1 MKNQGQAS
9 SRQALSGN
17 IGKMKLVSALV
28 LGALAISAQA
38 ATSEAWVA
46 TSTKAHDPR
55 AAVHVAPLKAGEQVD
70 IVVSLKL
77 RNKPELDALTAKLM
91 TGAAGAKPLTSAEFM
106 SRHAPTAAQAQA
118 VVEYLRKQGFV
129 NIEVASNNLLV
140 SATGG
145 AGSVKTAFQAELH
158 EYNVGGRRA
167 YANVTDALIPTHLGS
182 TVLGVIGLQNVHMM
196 HTQAKRLT
204 AADSS
209 SAQSSTDAVTPQ
221 AITGVSIP
229 NFPAIYGASS
239 LPSATTATIGI
250 ITSGKVTQT
259 ITDLKSF
266 AASAGYPVPN
276 VTTTVLGTA
285 SNSTSGV
292 DEWNMDSQSS
302 LAAAGGT
309 IAHMIL
315 YNVNS
320 LSDSAL
326 SLGYNKAVTD
336 NLAKAINVS
345 LGGCESDEGSVEA
358 SQDQIFQ
365 SAVAQGQ
372 MFSVSSG
379 DSGAYECGATAGKA
393 QSYPAVSPYVMA
405 IGGTTLSTT
414 GGNVWAGETVWAC
427 TSASSCQQSS
437 SGGAGGGPSLTE
449 NAPSWQTASG
459 VLGTATKRGTPDI
472 SFDAS
477 PNSGALVLV
486 NGSNAQIGGTSLA
499 APLWAGFWARIQ
511 AAHGNTLPFPAATL
525 YSGAASHPTWFHDVT
540 SGNQGYA
547 AATGWDYASGYGSV
561 QIANFSSAFTTGG
574 GGTTT
579 PTANFSASTSGL
591 TATFTDSS
599 SDVGGT
605 ISSRSWTFGDGGTS
619 TVTNPT
625 HTYAAAGTYTVT
637 ETVVDS
643 GGVSASKSA
652 SVTVTTTGGGGG
664 STNVVTNGGFESV
677 ATPWTLSSGV
687 LCTNAGCSGETAHA
701 GTGFAW
707 LNGYGTTHTDT
718 ATQSITIPAGK
729 TSASLTFYLHIDT
742 KETGSTAYDKLAVA
756 VTSGSTTTTLVTYS
770 NVNAATGYV
779 LRTVNL
785 NAYIGKTV
793 TLKFTGTEDS
803 SLATSFVL
811 DDVAV
816 TVQ

>member
-9 SRQALSGN
+9 SRQAPK
-17 IGKMKLVSALV
+17 GKLTLVSALV
-28 LGALAISAQA
+28 AGAFAVSAHA

-77 RNKPELDALTAKLM
+77 RNKDQLDALTAKLM
-91 TGAAGAKPLTSAEFM
+91 AGTAGAKPVTSAEFM
-106 SRHAPTAAQAQA
+106 SRFAPTAAQAA
-118 VVEYLRKQGFV
+118 DVVAYLRAQGFT
-129 NIEVASNNLLV
+129 NIEVAPNNLLV

-145 AGSVKTAFQAELH
+145 AGAIRTAFKADLH
-158 EYNVGGRRA
+158 EYNVNGRRA
-167 YANVTDALIPTHLGS
+167 YANVTDALIPAHLSG
-182 TVLGVIGLQNVHMM
+182 TVNAVVGLQNVHMM
-196 HTQAKRLT
+196 HTHAQRM
-204 AADSS
+204 SS
-209 SAQSSTDAVTPQ
+209 SAQAVTPQ
-221 AITGVSIP
+221 ATTGISIP
-229 NFPAIYGASS
+229 NFASIYGASS
-239 LPSATTATIGI
+239 LPSATTGTIGI

-266 AASAGYPVPN
+266 ASSAGYPVPN
-276 VTTTVLGTA
+276 VTTTVVGTA
-285 SNSTSGV
+285 GTSTSGT

-309 IAHMIL
+309 ISQMIL

-326 SLGYNKAVTD
+326 SQGYNKAVTD
-336 NLAKAINVS
+336 NKARAINVS
-345 LGGCESDEGSVEA
+345 LGGCESDEGSVE
-358 SQDQIFQ
+358 STQDAIFQ

-405 IGGTTLSTT
+405 IGGTTLSTSGAT
-414 GGNVWAGETVWAC
+414 WSGETVWSC

-449 NAPSWQTASG
+449 NAPSWQTAAG
-459 VLGTATKRGTPDI
+459 VLGTSTKRGVPDI

-486 NGSNAQIGGTSLA
+486 NGTQEQIGGTSLA
-499 APLWAGFWARIQ
+499 APLWAGFWTRIQ
-511 AAHGNTLPFPAATL
+511 AAHGNTLPFPAQTI
-525 YSGAASHPTWFHDVT
+525 YQGAAANPSWFHDVT

-561 QIANFSSAFTTGG
+561 QIANLSAGFGSTGG
-574 GGTTT
+574 GGGTT
-579 PTANFSASTSGL
+579 PTANFSDTTSGL

-605 ISSRSWTFGDGGTS
+605 ISSYAWNFGDSSTS
-619 TVTNPT
+619 TVKSPV

-637 ETVVDS
+637 ETVTDS
-643 GGVSASKSA
+643 GGKTASKSA
-652 SVTVTTTGGGGG
+652 SVTVATTGGGGGG
-664 STNVVTNGGFESV
+664 STNVVTNGGFESS
-677 ATPWTLSSGV
+677 ASPWTMSSGV
-687 LCTNAGCSGETAHA
+687 WCSTSSSSCSGETPHA

-707 LNGYGTTHTDT
+707 LDGYGSTHTDT
-718 ATQSITIPAGK
+718 VSQSITIPAGK
-729 TSASLTFYLHIDT
+729 TSASLTFYVHIDT
-742 KETGSTAYDKLAVA
+742 KETGSTAYDKLTVS
-756 VTSGSTTTTLVTYS
+756 VTPSGGSAATLATYS

-779 LRTVNL
+779 LKTISL

>member
-9 SRQALSGN
+9 SRQALSGSR
-17 IGKMKLVSALV
+17 LTLLSALMA
-28 LGALAISAQA
+28 GAFAVSAQA

-46 TSTKAHDPR
+46 TSTKAHDPLS
-55 AAVHVAPLKAGEQVD
+55 AVHVAPLKAGEQVN

-77 RNKPELDALTAKLM
+77 RNKAELDSLTAKLM
-91 TGAAGAKPLTSAEFM
+91 TGAAGVKPLTSAEFLA
-106 SRHAPTAAQAQA
+106 RHAPTAAQAQA
-118 VVEYLRKQGFV
+118 VVAYLRAQGFS
-129 NIEVASNNLLV
+129 NIEVAPNNLLV

-145 AGSVKTAFQAELH
+145 AGVIRTAFKADLH
-158 EYNVGGRRA
+158 EYNVNGRRA
-167 YANVTDALIPTHLGS
+167 YANVTDALIPAHLSS
-182 TVLGVIGLQNVHMM
+182 TVLGVVGLQNVHLM
-196 HTQAKRLT
+196 HTHARRM
-204 AADSS
+204 AAP
-209 SAQSSTDAVTPQ
+209 DAATPQ

-229 NFPAIYGASS
+229 NFASIYGASS
-239 LPSATTATIGI
+239 LPSATTGTIGI
-250 ITSGKVTQT
+250 ITAGSLTQT

-266 AASAGYPVPN
+266 ASSAGYPVPN
-276 VTTTVLGTA
+276 VTKTVVGTA
-285 SNSTSGV
+285 GTSTSGT

-302 LAAAGGT
+302 LAAAGGS
-309 IAHMIL
+309 ISHMIL
-315 YNVNS
+315 YNVTD

-345 LGGCESDEGSVEA
+345 LGGCESSEGAVEA

-365 SAVAQGQ
+365 QAVAQGQ

-379 DSGAYECGATAGKA
+379 DSGAWECGATAGKA

-405 IGGTTLSTT
+405 IGGTTLSSS
-414 GGNVWAGETVWAC
+414 GGTWQGETVWSC
-427 TSASSCQQSS
+427 TSASTCQQSS

-449 NAPSWQTASG
+449 NAPSWQTAAG
-459 VLGTATKRGTPDI
+459 VLGTSTKRGVPDI
-472 SFDAS
+472 SFDAAPS
-477 PNSGALVLV
+477 SGALVLV

-499 APLWAGFWARIQ
+499 APLWAGFWTRIQ
-511 AAHGNTLPFPAATL
+511 AAHGNTLPFPAQTL
-525 YSGAASHPTWFHDVT
+525 YQGAAANPGWFHDVT

-547 AATGWDYASGYGSV
+547 AATGWDYATGYGSV
-561 QIANFSSAFTTGG
+561 QIANFSAAFTGG

-579 PTANFSASTSGL
+579 PTANFSFSTSGL

-605 ISSRSWTFGDGGTS
+605 ISTHSWTFGDGGTS
-619 TVTNPT
+619 TATSPS

-637 ETVVDS
+637 ETVTDS
-643 GGVSASKSA
+643 GGVSASKSS
-652 SVTVTTTGGGGG
+652 SVTVSSGGGGG

-677 ATPWTLSSGV
+677 ATPWTMSSGV
-687 LCTNAGCSGETAHA
+687 LCTNAGCSGEVAHA

-707 LNGYGTTHTDT
+707 LDGYGSAHTDT
-718 ATQSITIPAGK
+718 VSQSITIPAGK
-729 TSASLTFYLHIDT
+729 TSATLTFYVHIDT
-742 KETGSTAYDKLAVA
+742 QETGTTAYDKLTVG
-756 VTSGSTTTTLVTYS
+756 VTSGSTTTTLATYS
-770 NVNAATGYV
+770 NVNAAAGYV
-779 LRTVNL
+779 LKTISL

-816 TVQ
+816 NVQ

>member
-9 SRQALSGN
+9 SRQALSGG
-17 IGKMKLVSALV
+17 IGRMKLLSALV
-28 LGALAISAQA
+28 LGALAVSAQA
-38 ATSEAWVA
+38 AVSEAWVA
-46 TSTKAHDPR
+46 TSTRAHDPR
-55 AAVHVAPLKAGEQVD
+55 AAVHVAPLKAGDQVD

-77 RNKPELDALTAKLM
+77 RNKAELDSLTSKLM
-91 TGAAGAKPLTSAEFM
+91 TGAAGVKPLTSAEFM
-106 SRHAPTAAQAQA
+106 ARHAPTAAQAQA
-118 VVEYLRKQGFV
+118 VVAYLRSQGFV
-129 NIEVASNNLLV
+129 NIEVAPNNLLV
-140 SATGG
+140 SASGG
-145 AGSVKTAFQAELH
+145 AGSVKNAFKAELH
-158 EYNVGGRRA
+158 EYDVGGRRA
-167 YANVTDALIPTHLGS
+167 YANVTDAMIPAHLGS
-182 TVLGVIGLQNVHMM
+182 TVLGVIGLQNVHLM
-196 HTQAKRLT
+196 HTQAKRMT
-204 AADSS
+204 AP
-209 SAQSSTDAVTPQ
+209 DATTPQ
-221 AITGVSIP
+221 AVTGVSIP
-229 NFPAIYGASS
+229 NFAAIYGASS
-239 LPSATTATIGI
+239 LPSATSATIGI
-250 ITSGKVTQT
+250 ITQGKVTQT

-266 AASAGYPVPN
+266 ASSAGYPVPN

-285 SNSTSGV
+285 SSDTSGV
-292 DEWNMDSQSS
+292 DEWNMDTQSS
-302 LAAAGGT
+302 LAAAGGS
-309 IAHMIL
+309 ISHMIL

-320 LSDSAL
+320 LSDANL
-326 SLGYNKAVTD
+326 SLGYNRAVTD

-345 LGGCESDEGSVEA
+345 LGGCETDEGSVEA

-379 DSGAYECGATAGKA
+379 DSGAWECGATAGKA

-427 TSASSCQQSS
+427 SSASTCQQSS

-449 NAPSWQTASG
+449 SAPSWQTAAG
-459 VLGTATKRGTPDI
+459 VLGSSTMRGTPDI

-511 AAHGNTLPFPAATL
+511 AAHGNTLPFPAQTL
-525 YSGAASHPTWFHDVT
+525 YQGAASHASWFHDVT
-540 SGNQGYA
+540 SGNQGFA

-561 QIANFSSAFTTGG
+561 QIANFSSAFTSSGG
-574 GGTTT
+574 GTT
-579 PTANFSASTSGL
+579 PTANFSTSTSGL

-605 ISSRSWTFGDGGTS
+605 ISSHSWTFGDGGTS
-619 TVTNPT
+619 TATSPT
-625 HTYAAAGTYTVT
+625 HTYSAAGTYTVT
-637 ETVVDS
+637 ETVTDS
-643 GGVSASKSA
+643 GNVSASKSA
-652 SVTVTTTGGGGG
+652 SVTVSTSGGG

-687 LCTNAGCSGETAHA
+687 LCTNSGCSGETAHA

-707 LNGYGTTHTDT
+707 LDGYGSAHTDT
-718 ATQSITIPAGK
+718 ASQSITIPAGK
-729 TSASLTFYLHIDT
+729 TSASLTFYLHVDT
-742 KETGSTAYDKLAVA
+742 KETGTTAFDKLTVG
-756 VTSGSTTTTLVTYS
+756 VTSGSTTTTLATYS
-770 NVNAATGYV
+770 NTNAATGYV
-779 LRTVNL
+779 LKTISL

-803 SLATSFVL
+803 SLATSFIL

>member
-9 SRQALSGN
+9 SRQALSGG
-17 IGKMKLVSALV
+17 IGRMTLLSALM
-28 LGALAISAQA
+28 LGAFAISAQA
-38 ATSEAWVA
+38 ATTEAWVA
-46 TSTKAHDPR
+46 TTTKAHDPQ
-55 AAVHVAPLKAGEQVD
+55 AAVHVAPLKAGEQVN

-91 TGAAGAKPLTSAEFM
+91 SGAAGVRPLTSAEFM
-106 SRHAPTAAQAQA
+106 ARHAPTAAQAQA
-118 VVEYLRKQGFV
+118 VVAYLRGQGFS
-129 NIEVASNNLLV
+129 NIEVAPNNLLV

-145 AGSVKTAFQAELH
+145 AGAIKTAFQAELH
-158 EYNVGGRRA
+158 EYNVHGRRA
-167 YANVTDALIPTHLGS
+167 YANVTDAMVPSHLSS

-196 HTQAKRLT
+196 HTFAQRM
-204 AADSS
+204 AANP
-209 SAQSSTDAVTPQ
+209 DAVTPQ
-221 AITGVSIP
+221 AVTGVSIP
-229 NFPAIYGASS
+229 NFASIYGASS

-250 ITSGKVTQT
+250 ITSGQVTQT

-276 VTTTVLGTA
+276 VTTTVVGTA
-285 SNSTSGV
+285 SSSTSGV

-302 LAAAGGT
+302 LAAAGGS
-309 IAHMIL
+309 ISHMIL
-315 YNVNS
+315 YNVND
-320 LSDSAL
+320 LSDASL

-345 LGGCESDEGSVEA
+345 LGGCETSEGSVEA

-414 GGNVWAGETVWAC
+414 GGNTWAGETVWAC
-427 TSASSCQQSS
+427 SSASTCQQSS

-459 VLGTATKRGTPDI
+459 VLGTATKRGVPDI
-472 SFDAS
+472 SFDAAPS
-477 PNSGALVLV
+477 SGALVLV

-511 AAHGNTLPFPAATL
+511 AAHGNTLPYPAQTL
-525 YSGAASHPTWFHDVT
+525 YQGAAANPSWFHDVT

-547 AATGWDYASGYGSV
+547 AATGWDYASGYGSL
-561 QIANFSSAFTTGG
+561 QIANFSSAFTSG

-579 PTANFSASTSGL
+579 PTANFSVATSGL

-605 ISSRSWTFGDGGTS
+605 ISSHAWTFGDGGTS
-619 TVTNPT
+619 TVTSPT
-625 HTYAAAGTYTVT
+625 HTYAAAGTYSVT
-637 ETVVDS
+637 ESVTDS
-643 GGVSASKSA
+643 GGVSASKTS
-652 SVTVTTTGGGGG
+652 SVTVASSGGGG

-687 LCTNAGCSGETAHA
+687 LCTNAGCAGETAHA

-707 LNGYGTTHTDT
+707 LNGYGSAHTDT
-718 ATQSITIPAGK
+718 ASQSITIPAGK

-742 KETGSTAYDKLAVA
+742 KETGTTAYDKLTVA
-756 VTSGSTTTTLVTYS
+756 VTSGSTTTTLATYS
-770 NVNAATGYV
+770 NANAATGYV
-779 LRTVNL
+779 LKTINL

-793 TLKFTGTEDS
+793 TLKFTGVEDA

>member
-9 SRQALSGN
+9 SRQALA
-17 IGKMKLVSALV
+17 GKMTLLSAL
-28 LGALAISAQA
+28 LAGAFAVSAQA
-38 ATSEAWVA
+38 ATAEAWVA

-55 AAVHVAPLKAGEQVD
+55 AAIHVAPLKAGEQVD

-77 RNKPELDALTAKLM
+77 RNKADLDALTAKLM
-91 TGAAGAKPLTSAEFM
+91 TGASGVRPLTSAEFM
-106 SRHAPTAAQAQA
+106 AKHAPTAAQAQE
-118 VVEYLRKQGFV
+118 VVAYLRAQGFS
-129 NIEVASNNLLV
+129 NIEVAPNNLLV

-145 AGSVKTAFQAELH
+145 AGNIRNAFKADLH

-167 YANVTDALIPTHLGS
+167 YANVTDALIPQHLS
-182 TVLGVIGLQNVHMM
+182 TSVLGVIGLQTVHLM
-196 HTQAKRLT
+196 HTNARRMT
-204 AADSS
+204 AP
-209 SAQSSTDAVTPQ
+209 DAATPQ
-221 AITGVSIP
+221 AVTGVSIP
-229 NFPAIYGASS
+229 NFASIYGASS
-239 LPSATTATIGI
+239 LPSATTGVIGI
-250 ITSGKVTQT
+250 ITSGQLTQT

-266 AASAGYPVPN
+266 ASSAGYPVPN
-276 VTTTVLGTA
+276 VTTTVVGTPGT
-285 SNSTSGV
+285 STSGT

-309 IAHMIL
+309 ISQMIL

-320 LSDSAL
+320 LSDAAL

-336 NLAKAINVS
+336 NKARAINVS
-345 LGGCESDEGSVEA
+345 LGGCESNEGSVEA

-379 DSGAYECGATAGKA
+379 DSGAYECGATAGTA

-405 IGGTTLSTT
+405 VGGTTLSSS
-414 GGNVWAGETVWAC
+414 GGTWQGETVWSC
-427 TSASSCQQSS
+427 TSASTCQQSS

-449 NAPSWQTASG
+449 SAPSWQTASG
-459 VLGTATKRGTPDI
+459 VLGGSTKRGVPDI

-499 APLWAGFWARIQ
+499 APLWAGFWTRIQ
-511 AAHGNTLPFPAATL
+511 AAHGNTLPFPASTL
-525 YSGAASHPTWFHDVT
+525 YSGAAANPTWFHDVT

-561 QIANFSSAFTTGG
+561 QIANFSTAFTGG
-574 GGTTT
+574 GGGGTT
-579 PTANFSASTSGL
+579 PTANFSYTTSGL

-605 ISSRSWTFGDGGTS
+605 ISSRAWTFGDGGTS
-619 TVTNPT
+619 TVTSPT
-625 HTYAAAGTYTVT
+625 HTYTAAGTYTVT
-637 ETVVDS
+637 ETVKDS
-643 GGVSASKSA
+643 GGVSASKSS
-652 SVTVTTTGGGGG
+652 SVTVATTGGGGG
-664 STNVVTNGGFESV
+664 STNVVTNGGFETS
-677 ATPWTLSSGV
+677 ASPWTVSSGV
-687 LCTNAGCSGETAHA
+687 YCTNASCSGQTAHA
-701 GTGFAW
+701 GTGFLW
-707 LNGYGTTHTDT
+707 LNGYGSTHTDS

-729 TSASLTFYLHIDT
+729 TSASLTFYVHIDT
-742 KETGSTAYDKLAVA
+742 QETGTTAYDKLAVA
-756 VTSGSTTTTLVTYS
+756 VTSGTTTTTLATYS

-779 LRTVNL
+779 LKTISL

>member
-9 SRQALSGN
+9 SRQALSG
-17 IGKMKLVSALV
+17 GRLTLLSALMA
-28 LGALAISAQA
+28 GAFAVSAQA

-46 TSTKAHDPR
+46 TSTKAHDPLS
-55 AAVHVAPLKAGEQVD
+55 AVHVAPLKAGEQVN

-77 RNKPELDALTAKLM
+77 RNKAELDSLTAKLM
-91 TGAAGAKPLTSAEFM
+91 TGAAGVKPLTSAEFLA
-106 SRHAPTAAQAQA
+106 RHAPTAAQAQA
-118 VVEYLRKQGFV
+118 VVAYLRAQGFS
-129 NIEVASNNLLV
+129 NIEVAPNNLLV

-145 AGSVKTAFQAELH
+145 AGVIRTAFKADLH
-158 EYNVGGRRA
+158 EYNVNGRRA
-167 YANVTDALIPTHLGS
+167 YANVTDALIPAHLSS
-182 TVLGVIGLQNVHMM
+182 TVLGVVGLQNVHLM
-196 HTQAKRLT
+196 HTHAQRLHV
-204 AADSS
+204 APN
-209 SAQSSTDAVTPQ
+209 AVTPQ

-229 NFPAIYGASS
+229 NFASIYGASS
-239 LPSATTATIGI
+239 LPSATSGTIGI
-250 ITSGKVTQT
+250 ITAGSLTQT

-266 AASAGYPVPN
+266 ASSAGYPAPN
-276 VTTTVLGTA
+276 VTTTVVGTA
-285 SNSTSGV
+285 GTSTSGT

-302 LAAAGGT
+302 LAAAGGS
-309 IAHMIL
+309 ISHMIL
-315 YNVNS
+315 YNVTD

-345 LGGCESDEGSVEA
+345 LGGCESSEGAVEA

-365 SAVAQGQ
+365 QAVAQGQ

-405 IGGTTLSTT
+405 IGGTTLSSS
-414 GGNVWAGETVWAC
+414 GGTWQGETVWSC
-427 TSASSCQQSS
+427 TSASTCQQSS

-449 NAPSWQTASG
+449 NAPSWQTAAG
-459 VLGTATKRGTPDI
+459 VLGTSTKRGVPDI
-472 SFDAS
+472 SFDAAPS
-477 PNSGALVLV
+477 SGALVLV
-486 NGSNAQIGGTSLA
+486 NGSNVQIGGTSLA
-499 APLWAGFWARIQ
+499 APLWAGFWTRIQ
-511 AAHGNTLPFPAATL
+511 AAHGNTLPFPAQTL
-525 YSGAASHPTWFHDVT
+525 YQGAAANPGWFHDVT

-561 QIANFSSAFTTGG
+561 QIANFSAAFSGG

-579 PTANFSASTSGL
+579 PTANFSFSTSGL

-605 ISSRSWTFGDGGTS
+605 ISTHSWTFGDGGTS
-619 TVTNPT
+619 TATSPS

-637 ETVVDS
+637 ETVTDS
-643 GGVSASKSA
+643 GGVSASKSS
-652 SVTVTTTGGGGG
+652 SVTVSSGGGGG

-687 LCTNAGCSGETAHA
+687 LCTNSGCSGEVAHS

-707 LNGYGTTHTDT
+707 LDGYGTTHTDT
-718 ATQSITIPAGK
+718 ASQSITIPAGK
-729 TSASLTFYLHIDT
+729 TSATLTFYLHIDT
-742 KETGSTAYDKLAVA
+742 QETGTTAYDKLTVG
-756 VTSGSTTTTLVTYS
+756 VTSGSTTTTLATYS
-770 NVNAATGYV
+770 NANAAAGYV
-779 LRTVNL
+779 LKTISL

-816 TVQ
+816 NVQ

>member
-9 SRQALSGN
+9 SRQALA
-17 IGKMKLVSALV
+17 GKMTLLSAL
-28 LGALAISAQA
+28 LAGAFAVSAQA
-38 ATSEAWVA
+38 ATAEAWVA

-77 RNKPELDALTAKLM
+77 RNKADLDTFTAKLM
-91 TGAAGAKPLTSAEFM
+91 TGASGVRPLTSAEFM
-106 SRHAPTAAQAQA
+106 AKHAPTAAQAQE
-118 VVEYLRKQGFV
+118 VVAYLRAQGFS
-129 NIEVASNNLLV
+129 NIEVAPNNLLV

-145 AGSVKTAFQAELH
+145 AGNIRNAFKADLH

-167 YANVTDALIPTHLGS
+167 YANVTDALIPQHLS
-182 TVLGVIGLQNVHMM
+182 TSVLGVIGLQNVHLM
-196 HTQAKRLT
+196 HTNVQRMT
-204 AADSS
+204 AP
-209 SAQSSTDAVTPQ
+209 DAAAPQ
-221 AITGVSIP
+221 AVAGVSIP
-229 NFPAIYGASS
+229 NFASIYGASS
-239 LPSATTATIGI
+239 LPSATTGVIGI
-250 ITSGKVTQT
+250 ITSGKLTQT

-266 AASAGYPVPN
+266 ASSAGYPVPN
-276 VTTTVLGTA
+276 VTTTVVGTA
-285 SNSTSGV
+285 GTSTSGT

-309 IAHMIL
+309 ISQMIL

-320 LSDSAL
+320 LSDAAL

-336 NLAKAINVS
+336 NKARAINVS
-345 LGGCESDEGSVEA
+345 LGGCENDEGSVEA

-365 SAVAQGQ
+365 SAIAQGQ

-405 IGGTTLSTT
+405 VGGTTLSSS
-414 GGNVWAGETVWAC
+414 GGTWQGETVWSC
-427 TSASSCQQSS
+427 TSAATCQQSS

-449 NAPSWQTASG
+449 NAPSWQTAAG
-459 VLGTATKRGTPDI
+459 VLGGSTKRGVPDI

-477 PNSGALVLV
+477 PNSGALVLI
-486 NGSNAQIGGTSLA
+486 NGANAQIGGTSLA
-499 APLWAGFWARIQ
+499 APLWAGFWTRIQ
-511 AAHGNTLPFPAATL
+511 AAHGNTLPFPASTL
-525 YSGAASHPTWFHDVT
+525 YSGAAANPTWFHDVT
-540 SGNQGYA
+540 SGNQGNA

-561 QIANFSSAFTTGG
+561 QIANFSTAFSGGG

-579 PTANFSASTSGL
+579 PTANFSYTTSGL

-599 SDVGGT
+599 SDAGGT
-605 ISSRSWTFGDGGTS
+605 ISSRAWTFGDGGTS
-619 TVTNPT
+619 TVTSPT
-625 HTYAAAGTYTVT
+625 HTYTAAGTYTVT
-637 ETVVDS
+637 ETVKDS
-643 GGVSASKSA
+643 GGVSASKS
-652 SVTVTTTGGGGG
+652 SPVTVATTGGGGG
-664 STNVVTNGGFESV
+664 STNVVTNGGFETS
-677 ATPWTLSSGV
+677 AAPWTVSSGV
-687 LCTNAGCSGETAHA
+687 YCTNASCSGQTAHA
-701 GTGFAW
+701 GTGFLW
-707 LNGYGTTHTDT
+707 LNGYGSTHTDT

-729 TSASLTFYLHIDT
+729 TSASLTFYVHIDT
-742 KETGSTAYDKLAVA
+742 QETGTTAYDKLVVA
-756 VTSGSTTTTLVTYS
+756 VTSGTATTTLATYS

-779 LRTVNL
+779 LKTISL

-793 TLKFTGTEDS
+793 TLNFTGTEDS

>member
-9 SRQALSGN
+9 SRQALAGR
-17 IGKMKLVSALV
+17 LTLLSAL
-28 LGALAISAQA
+28 LAGAFAVSAQA
-38 ATSEAWVA
+38 ATAEAWVA

-77 RNKPELDALTAKLM
+77 RNKTELDALTAKLM
-91 TGAAGAKPLTSAEFM
+91 SGAAGVRPLTSAEFM
-106 SRHAPTAAQAQA
+106 ARHAPTAAQAQE
-118 VVEYLRKQGFV
+118 VVAYLRAHGFS
-129 NIEVASNNLLV
+129 NIEVAPNNLLV

-145 AGSVKTAFQAELH
+145 AGNIRNAFKADLH

-167 YANVTDALIPTHLGS
+167 YANVTDALIPQHLSGS
-182 TVLGVIGLQNVHMM
+182 VLGVIGLQNVHLM
-196 HTQAKRLT
+196 HTHAQRM
-204 AADSS
+204 AAP
-209 SAQSSTDAVTPQ
+209 DAASPQ
-221 AITGVSIP
+221 AVTGVSIP
-229 NFPAIYGASS
+229 NFASIYGASS
-239 LPSATTATIGI
+239 LPSATTGVIGI
-250 ITSGKVTQT
+250 ITSGQLTQT
-259 ITDLKSF
+259 IADLKSF
-266 AASAGYPVPN
+266 ASSAGYPVPN
-276 VTTTVLGTA
+276 VTTTVVGTA
-285 SNSTSGV
+285 GNSTSGT

-309 IAHMIL
+309 ISQMIL

-336 NLAKAINVS
+336 NKARAINVS
-345 LGGCESDEGSVEA
+345 LGGCENDEAAVEA

-405 IGGTTLSTT
+405 IGGTTLSSS
-414 GGNVWAGETVWAC
+414 GGTWQGETVWSC

-449 NAPSWQTASG
+449 NAPSWQTAAG
-459 VLGTATKRGTPDI
+459 VLGTSTKRGVPDI

-477 PNSGALVLV
+477 PSSGALVLV

-499 APLWAGFWARIQ
+499 APLWAGFWTRIQ
-511 AAHGNTLPFPAATL
+511 AAHGNTLPFPASTL
-525 YSGAASHPTWFHDVT
+525 YSGAASHASWFHDVT

-547 AATGWDYASGYGSV
+547 AATGWDYATGYGSV
-561 QIANFSSAFTTGG
+561 QIANFSTAFTGG
-574 GGTTT
+574 GGGGTT
-579 PTANFSASTSGL
+579 PTANFSYTTSGL

-605 ISSRSWTFGDGGTS
+605 ISSHSWTFGDGSTS
-619 TVTNPT
+619 TATNPT
-625 HTYAAAGTYTVT
+625 HTYSAAGTYTVT

-643 GGVSASKSA
+643 GNVSASKSS
-652 SVTVTTTGGGGG
+652 SVTVATTGGGG
-664 STNVVTNGGFESV
+664 SNVVTNGGFESS
-677 ATPWTLSSGV
+677 ATPWTVSSGV
-687 LCTNAGCSGETAHA
+687 YCTNATCSGETAHG
-701 GTGFAW
+701 GTGFLW
-707 LNGYGTTHTDT
+707 LDGYGSTHTDT
-718 ATQSITIPAGK
+718 ASQTITIPAGK
-729 TSASLTFYLHIDT
+729 TSASLTFYVHIDT
-742 KETGSTAYDKLAVA
+742 KETGTTAYDKLAVA
-756 VTSGSTTTTLVTYS
+756 VTSGSTTTTLATYS
-770 NVNAATGYV
+770 NANAAAGYV
-779 LRTVNL
+779 LKTISL
-785 NAYIGKTV
+785 NAYIGKTI
-793 TLKFTGTEDS
+793 TLSFTGTEDS

>member
-9 SRQALSGN
+9 SRQALSGSR
-17 IGKMKLVSALV
+17 LTLLSALMA
-28 LGALAISAQA
+28 GAFAVSAQA

-46 TSTKAHDPR
+46 TSTKAHDPLS
-55 AAVHVAPLKAGEQVD
+55 AVHVAPLKAGEQVN

-77 RNKPELDALTAKLM
+77 RNKAELDSLTAKLM
-91 TGAAGAKPLTSAEFM
+91 AGAAGVKPLTSAEFM
-106 SRHAPTAAQAQA
+106 AKHAPTAAQAQA
-118 VVEYLRKQGFV
+118 VVTYLRAQGFS
-129 NIEVASNNLLV
+129 NIEVAPNNLLV

-145 AGSVKTAFQAELH
+145 AGVIRTAFKADLH
-158 EYNVGGRRA
+158 EYNVNGRRA
-167 YANVTDALIPTHLGS
+167 YANVTDAMIPEHLSS
-182 TVLGVIGLQNVHMM
+182 TVLGVVGLQNVHLM
-196 HTQAKRLT
+196 HTHARRM
-204 AADSS
+204 AAP
-209 SAQSSTDAVTPQ
+209 DAATPQ
-221 AITGVSIP
+221 AIAGVSIP
-229 NFPAIYGASS
+229 NFASIYGASS
-239 LPSATTATIGI
+239 LPSATTGTIGI
-250 ITSGKVTQT
+250 ITAGSLTQT

-266 AASAGYPVPN
+266 ASSAGYPVPN
-276 VTTTVLGTA
+276 VTKTVVGTA
-285 SNSTSGV
+285 GTSTSGT

-302 LAAAGGT
+302 LAAAGGS
-309 IAHMIL
+309 ISHMIL
-315 YNVNS
+315 YNVTD

-345 LGGCESDEGSVEA
+345 LGGCESSEGSVEA

-365 SAVAQGQ
+365 QAVAQGQ

-405 IGGTTLSTT
+405 IGGTTLSSS
-414 GGNVWAGETVWAC
+414 GGTWQGETVWSC

-449 NAPSWQTASG
+449 NAPSWQTAAG
-459 VLGTATKRGTPDI
+459 VLGTSTKRGVPDI

-477 PNSGALVLV
+477 PNSGALVLI

-499 APLWAGFWARIQ
+499 APLWAGFWTRIQ
-511 AAHGNTLPFPAATL
+511 AAHGNTLPFPAQTL
-525 YSGAASHPTWFHDVT
+525 YQGAAANPGWFHDVT

-561 QIANFSSAFTTGG
+561 QIANFSAAFSGG

-579 PTANFSASTSGL
+579 PTANFSFTTSGL
-591 TATFTDSS
+591 VATFTDSS

-605 ISSRSWTFGDGGTS
+605 ISTHSWTFGDGGTS
-619 TVTNPT
+619 TATSPS

-637 ETVVDS
+637 ETVTDS
-643 GGVSASKSA
+643 GGVQASKSS
-652 SVTVTTTGGGGG
+652 SVTVATSGGGG

-677 ATPWTLSSGV
+677 ATPWTLTSGV
-687 LCTNAGCSGETAHA
+687 LCTNSGCSGETAHA

-707 LNGYGTTHTDT
+707 LDGYGSAHTDS
-718 ATQSITIPAGK
+718 ASQSITIPAGK

-742 KETGSTAYDKLAVA
+742 QETGSTAYDKLTVS
-756 VTSGSTTTTLVTYS
+756 VTPSGGSAATLATYS
-770 NVNAATGYV
+770 NVNAASGYV
-779 LRTVNL
+779 LKTISL
-785 NAYIGKTV
+785 NAYIGKTL

>member
-9 SRQALSGN
+9 SRQALSGSR
-17 IGKMKLVSALV
+17 LTLLSALMA
-28 LGALAISAQA
+28 GAFAVSAQA

-77 RNKPELDALTAKLM
+77 RNKAELDSLTAKLM
-91 TGAAGAKPLTSAEFM
+91 AGTAGVKPLTSAEFM
-106 SRHAPTAAQAQA
+106 AKHAPTAAQAQA
-118 VVEYLRKQGFV
+118 VVTYLRAQGFS
-129 NIEVASNNLLV
+129 NIEVAGNNLLV

-145 AGSVKTAFQAELH
+145 AGVIRTAFKADLH
-158 EYNVGGRRA
+158 EYNVNGRRA
-167 YANVTDALIPTHLGS
+167 YANVSDALIPAHLSS
-182 TVLGVIGLQNVHMM
+182 TVLGVVGLQNVHLM
-196 HTQAKRLT
+196 HTNAQRMAT
-204 AADSS
+204 PEAA
-209 SAQSSTDAVTPQ
+209 TPQ

-229 NFPAIYGASS
+229 NFASIYGASS
-239 LPSATTATIGI
+239 LPSATTGTIGI

-266 AASAGYPVPN
+266 ASSAGYPVPN
-276 VTTTVLGTA
+276 VTTTVVGTA

-302 LAAAGGT
+302 LAAAGGS
-309 IAHMIL
+309 ISHMIL

-336 NLAKAINVS
+336 NLARAINVS

-365 SAVAQGQ
+365 TAVAQGQ

-405 IGGTTLSTT
+405 IGGTTLSST
-414 GGNVWAGETVWAC
+414 GGTWNGETVWSC
-427 TSASSCQQSS
+427 TSASTCQQSS

-449 NAPSWQTASG
+449 NAPSWQTAAG
-459 VLGTATKRGTPDI
+459 VLGTSTKRGVPDI

-499 APLWAGFWARIQ
+499 APLWAGFWTRIQ
-511 AAHGNTLPFPAATL
+511 AAHGNTLAFPAQTL
-525 YSGAASHPTWFHDVT
+525 YQGAAANPGWFHDVT
-540 SGNQGYA
+540 SGNQGFA
-547 AATGWDYASGYGSV
+547 AATGWDYATGYGSV
-561 QIANFSSAFTTGG
+561 QIANFSAAFSGG

-579 PTANFSASTSGL
+579 PTANFSFSTSGL
-591 TATFTDSS
+591 VATFTDSS

-605 ISSRSWTFGDGGTS
+605 ISSHSWTFGDGGTS
-619 TVTNPT
+619 TATSPS

-637 ETVVDS
+637 ETVTDS
-643 GGVSASKSA
+643 GGVSASKSS
-652 SVTVTTTGGGGG
+652 SVTVTSSGGGG

-687 LCTNAGCSGETAHA
+687 LCTNSGCSGETAHA

-707 LNGYGTTHTDT
+707 LNGYGSTHTDT

-742 KETGSTAYDKLAVA
+742 KETGSTAYDKLTVG
-756 VTSGSTTTTLVTYS
+756 VTSGSTTTTLATYS
-770 NVNAATGYV
+770 NVNAASGYV
-779 LRTVNL
+779 LKTISL